1 VILLCGLPD
10 EPPLAM
16 AREALDQLG
25 LPSVLLDQRDTSD
38 TALNLEITEAK
49 VGGELRLAGR
59 RYPLDAF
66 TGVYLRLLEPQGPPI
81 DADGRSRSA
90 RSLLQTLV
98 AWCEVTAARVVN
110 RTTSAGSNFSKPYQL
125 QLIRAQGFEVPET
138 LVTND
143 PDLVGE
149 FLRTHGRVVYKS
161 ISSTRSI
168 VQALGPEDL
177 ERLDRVMWCPTQFQ
191 RYVEGL
197 DVRVHVVGT
206 EVYASAIA
214 TNVPDYRYAHRQGGD
229 ARVYGIDLVDELA
242 DRCTRL
248 AAALA
253 LPFAGIDLKL
263 TPDGHAVCLEVN
275 PSPAYSYYQAGTGQ
289 PISQALARYFAGTAS

>member
-25 LPSVLLDQRDTSD
+25 LPSVLLDQRDISD
-38 TALNLEITEAK
+38 TALNLEITEAM

-81 DADGRSRSA
+81 DADGRSQSA
-90 RSLLQTLV
+90 RSLFQTLV
-98 AWCEVTAARVVN
+98 AWCEVTTARVVN

-149 FLRTHGRVVYKS
+149 FLR
-161 ISSTRSI
+161 
-168 VQALGPEDL
+168 
-177 ERLDRVMWCPTQFQ
+177 
-191 RYVEGL
+191 
-197 DVRVHVVGT
+197 HVVGT

-229 ARVYGIDLVDELA
+229 ARVYGIDLADELA

-263 TPDGHAVCLEVN
+263 TPDGHAVCFEVN

-289 PISQALARYFAGTAS
+289 PISRALARYLAGTAS